1 MTIDKFSNTYLRL
14 LVKIFL
20 DATLFYVAFIISYCI
35 RFQPEAAFIHLDK
48 IKYFLI
54 LAVLIQITGFGLF
67 RLWSSMWR
75 YAGTYDLVQLVKATT
90 FCNGVVIA
98 AWFFL
103 RNYEFFFPE
112 KAVLP
117 RSIIPTDWLL
127 VVILNGSM
135 RLAIRKI
142 YSSGFGSLRKRSSYK
157 RVLIYGAGSASE
169 ILLRNIESSREIGLN
184 VIGLLDDDPAKF
196 GKYIHNKKILGD
208 RTKISEF
215 VNKYKINA
223 IYFSIPSLP
232 GVEVRKILKAI
243 GEQVEDGVEVKTIPG
258 LTDIVSDRVTLNELR
273 KFEIKDLLRRKPVE
287 LNFAPVRELITD
299 KTVIVVGAGG
309 SIGFELCCQ
318 IAAFRPD
325 KLLIL
330 DNSEFNIYSAES
342 TINEQYP
349 DLTLIPIVADVTNE
363 PIVRRIFEQ
372 YKPSLLFHAAA
383 YKHVPLMEINPWS
396 AVYNNL
402 QSTLVL
408 SRLAIENNVKR
419 FILIST
425 DKAVRPSSVM
435 GATKRVCEIMSHVHH
450 LADDTEFIVVRFG
463 NVLGSSGS
471 VIPKFKKQI
480 SNGGP
485 ITVTHPEI
493 TRYFMLVSEAVEL
506 VLQAGAVGESGN
518 TYVLDMGEPIAI
530 VDLARYMIELS
541 GLKENDDIKIEF
553 TGLRPGEKLRESLYF
568 EGKEIA
574 TRVPNLLVLHPKI
587 EFDKKYLRKVDTL
600 ITRLPELDH
609 RNLIKELQE
618 LVPEYD
624 PNQSENGYVKDIL
637 GYDN

>member
-1 MTIDKFSNTYLRL
+1 M

-20 DATLFYVAFIISYCI
+20 DASLFSVAFIISYFI
-35 RFQPEAAFIHLDK
+35 RFQPDVAVIQIDK

-54 LAVLIQITGFGLF
+54 LAVLIQVSGFGLF

-103 RNYEFFFPE
+103 QHYEFFFPE
-112 KAVLP
+112 KTVLP

-127 VVILNGSM
+127 VVILTGSM

-142 YSSGFGSLRKRSSYK
+142 YSSDFGSLRKHRSYK
-157 RVLIYGAGSASE
+157 RVLIYGAGSAGE
-169 ILLRNIESSREIGLN
+169 ILLRNIESTREIGLN
-184 VIGLLDDDPAKF
+184 VIGLLDDDPAKL
-196 GKYIHNKKILGD
+196 GKYIHNKKVLGD

-232 GVEVRKILKAI
+232 GVEVREILKAI
-243 GEQVEDGVEVKTIPG
+243 GEQVEDRVEVKTIPG
-258 LTDIVSDRVTLNELR
+258 LTDIVSDRVTLNGLR

-287 LNFAPVRELITD
+287 LDFTPVRELIAD
-299 KTVIVVGAGG
+299 KTVMVVGGGG
-309 SIGFELCCQ
+309 SIGLELCRQ
-318 IAAFRPD
+318 IADFNPE
-325 KLLIL
+325 KLLII
-330 DNSEFNIYSAES
+330 DNSEFNIYSSES
-342 TINEQYP
+342 TISEQYP
-349 DLTLIPIVADVTNE
+349 DLTLVPIVADVTNE

-450 LADDTEFIVVRFG
+450 LAGETEFMVVRFG

-480 SNGGP
+480 NDGGP

-541 GLKENDDIKIEF
+541 GLKENDDITIEF

-587 EFDKKYLRKVDTL
+587 GFDHKYIKMVHTL
-600 ITRLPELDH
+600 ISKLPALDY
-609 RNLIKELQE
+609 RNLIKELQK
-618 LVPEYD
+618 LVPEYE
-624 PNQSENGYVKDIL
+624 PNRSDNGYVKDIL